1 MKFNKRLIANITE
14 IIIGVILTICG
25 ATGLLDSYWSGM
37 GTALIVVGGMMM
49 IRQVRYSTNAEYKE
63 SVDVEIQDERNKFL
77 RVKAW
82 SWAGYFA
89 VLIGAVASI
98 VLRILGQ
105 NQLSQFAGLSVCVLM
120 VLYWAS
126 YFILKKKY

>member
-14 IIIGVILTICG
+14 IVIGIILVICG

-37 GTALIVVGGMMM
+37 GTALIVVGGLMM

-77 RVKAW
+77 RMKAW

>member
-82 SWAGYFA
+82 SWAGYFS

-105 NQLSQFAGLSVCVLM
+105 DLLSQFAGLSVCLLM

>member
-14 IIIGVILTICG
+14 IVVGVILTVCG
-25 ATGLLDSYWSGM
+25 SAGILDSYWSGM
-37 GTALIVVGGMMM
+37 GTALIVVGGLMM

-77 RVKAW
+77 RMKAW
-82 SWAGYFA
+82 SWAGYFS

-98 VLRILGQ
+98 VLRILDQ
-105 NQLSQFAGLSVCVLM
+105 DQLSQFAWLSVCLLV
-120 VLYWAS
+120 VLYWVS
-126 YFILKKKY
+126 YLILKKKY

>member
-1 MKFNKRLIANITE
+1 MKFNKRLTANITE

-37 GTALIVVGGMMM
+37 GTALIVVGGLMM

-105 NQLSQFAGLSVCVLM
+105 DQLSQFAGLSVCLLM
-120 VLYWAS
+120 VLYWVS
-126 YFILKKKY
+126 YWVLKKKY

>member
-14 IIIGVILTICG
+14 IVIGVILTICG

-37 GTALIVVGGMMM
+37 GTALIVVGGLMM

-82 SWAGYFA
+82 SWAGYIFVILA
-89 VLIGAVASI
+89 AISTI
-98 VLRILGQ
+98 VLKLTGHEEGMMIT
-105 NQLSQFAGLSVCVLM
+105 SASVSLIVL
-120 VLYWAS
+120 LYWIS
-126 YFILKKKY
+126 FMILKKKY

>member
-14 IIIGVILTICG
+14 IVIGVILTICG

-37 GTALIVVGGMMM
+37 GTALIVVGGLMM

-77 RVKAW
+77 RMKAW
-82 SWAGYFA
+82 SWAGYFS

-105 NQLSQFAGLSVCVLM
+105 NQLSQFAGLSVCLLM

>member
-14 IIIGVILTICG
+14 IIIGVILSICG

-37 GTALIVVGGMMM
+37 GTALIVVGGLMM

-77 RVKAW
+77 RMKAW
-82 SWAGYFA
+82 SWAGYFS

-98 VLRILGQ
+98 VLRILDQ
-105 NQLSQFAGLSVCVLM
+105 DQLSQFAGLSVCLLM

>member
-14 IIIGVILTICG
+14 IVIGIILVICG
-25 ATGLLDSYWSGM
+25 AVGILDSYWSGM
-37 GTALIVVGGMMM
+37 GSALIIVGGLMM
-49 IRQVRYSTNAEYKE
+49 IRQIRYSINDKYKE

-82 SWAGYFA
+82 SWAGYFS

-105 NQLSQFAGLSVCVLM
+105 NQLSQFAGLSVCLLM

>member
-14 IIIGVILTICG
+14 IVIGIILVICG
-25 ATGLLDSYWSGM
+25 AVGILDSYWSGM
-37 GTALIVVGGMMM
+37 GTALIVVGGLMM

-105 NQLSQFAGLSVCVLM
+105 DQLSQFAGLSVCLLM

>member
-14 IIIGVILTICG
+14 IVIGIILVICG
-25 ATGLLDSYWSGM
+25 AVGILDSYWSGM
-37 GTALIVVGGMMM
+37 GSALIIVGGLMM
-49 IRQVRYSTNAEYKE
+49 IRQIRYSINDKYKE

-105 NQLSQFAGLSVCVLM
+105 NQLSQFAGLSVCLLM

>member
-14 IIIGVILTICG
+14 IVIGIILVICG
-25 ATGLLDSYWSGM
+25 AVGILDSYWSGM
-37 GTALIVVGGMMM
+37 GSALIIVGGLMM
-49 IRQVRYSTNAEYKE
+49 IRQIRYSTNDKYKE

-82 SWAGYFA
+82 SWAGYFS

-105 NQLSQFAGLSVCVLM
+105 NQLSQFAGLSVCLLM

>member
-37 GTALIVVGGMMM
+37 GTALIVVGGLMM

-77 RVKAW
+77 RMKAW
-82 SWAGYFA
+82 SWAGYFS

-105 NQLSQFAGLSVCVLM
+105 NQLSQFAGLSVCLLM

-126 YFILKKKY
+126 YFILRKKY

>member
-14 IIIGVILTICG
+14 IVIGVILTICG

-37 GTALIVVGGMMM
+37 GTALIVVGGLMM

>member
-1 MKFNKRLIANITE
+1 MKFNKRLTANITE

-37 GTALIVVGGMMM
+37 GTALIVVGGLMM

-82 SWAGYFA
+82 SWAGYFS

-105 NQLSQFAGLSVCVLM
+105 DQLSQFAGLSVCLLM
-120 VLYWAS
+120 VLYWVS
-126 YFILKKKY
+126 YWVLKKKY

>member
-14 IIIGVILTICG
+14 IVIGIILVICG
-25 ATGLLDSYWSGM
+25 AVGILDSYWSGM
-37 GTALIVVGGMMM
+37 GSALIIVGGLMM
-49 IRQVRYSTNAEYKE
+49 IRQIRYSTNAEYKE

-105 NQLSQFAGLSVCVLM
+105 NQLSQFAGLSVCLLM

>member
-37 GTALIVVGGMMM
+37 GSALIIVGGLMM

-77 RVKAW
+77 RMKAW
-82 SWAGYFA
+82 SWAGYFS

-105 NQLSQFAGLSVCVLM
+105 NQLSQFAGLSVCLLM

-126 YFILKKKY
+126 YFILRKKY

>member
-37 GTALIVVGGMMM
+37 GTALIVVGGLMM
-49 IRQVRYSTNAEYKE
+49 IRQVRYSTNPEYKE
-63 SVDVEIQDERNKFL
+63 SVDVQIQDERNKFL
-77 RVKAW
+77 RMKAW
-82 SWAGYFA
+82 SWAGYFS

-105 NQLSQFAGLSVCVLM
+105 DQLSQFAGLSVCLLM
-120 VLYWAS
+120 VLYWVF
-126 YFILKKKY
+126 YWVLKKKY

>member
-14 IIIGVILTICG
+14 IVIGIILVICG
-25 ATGLLDSYWSGM
+25 AVGFLDSYWSGM
-37 GTALIVVGGMMM
+37 GTALIVVGGLMM

-63 SVDVEIQDERNKFL
+63 SVDVEIHDERNKFL
-77 RVKAW
+77 RMKAW
-82 SWAGYFA
+82 SWAGYFS

-105 NQLSQFAGLSVCVLM
+105 NQLSQFAGLSVCLLM

>member
-14 IIIGVILTICG
+14 IVIGIILVICG
-25 ATGLLDSYWSGM
+25 AVGILDSYWSGM
-37 GTALIVVGGMMM
+37 GTALIVVGGLMM

-77 RVKAW
+77 RMKAW
-82 SWAGYFA
+82 SWAGYFS

-105 NQLSQFAGLSVCVLM
+105 NQLSQFAGLSVCLLM

>member
-37 GTALIVVGGMMM
+37 GTALIVVGGLMM

-63 SVDVEIQDERNKFL
+63 SVDVQIQDERNKFL
-77 RVKAW
+77 CMKAW
-82 SWAGYFA
+82 SWAGYFS

-105 NQLSQFAGLSVCVLM
+105 DQLSQFAGLSVCLLM
-120 VLYWAS
+120 VLRWLSYWV
-126 YFILKKKY
+126 LKKKY

>member
-37 GTALIVVGGMMM
+37 GTALIVVGGLMM

-77 RVKAW
+77 RMKAW
-82 SWAGYFA
+82 SWAGYFS

-98 VLRILGQ
+98 VLRILDQ
-105 NQLSQFAGLSVCVLM
+105 DQLSQFAGLSVCLLM

>member
-14 IIIGVILTICG
+14 IVIGVILTICG

-37 GTALIVVGGMMM
+37 GTALIVVGGLMM

-77 RVKAW
+77 RMKAW

-105 NQLSQFAGLSVCVLM
+105 NQLSQFTGLSVCLLM

>member
-14 IIIGVILTICG
+14 IVIGIILVICG
-25 ATGLLDSYWSGM
+25 AVGILDSYWSGM
-37 GTALIVVGGMMM
+37 GSALIIVGGLMM
-49 IRQVRYSTNAEYKE
+49 IRQIRYSINDKYKE
-63 SVDVEIQDERNKFL
+63 NVDVEIQDERNKFL

-105 NQLSQFAGLSVCVLM
+105 NQLSQFAGLSVCLLM
-120 VLYWAS
+120 VLYWVS